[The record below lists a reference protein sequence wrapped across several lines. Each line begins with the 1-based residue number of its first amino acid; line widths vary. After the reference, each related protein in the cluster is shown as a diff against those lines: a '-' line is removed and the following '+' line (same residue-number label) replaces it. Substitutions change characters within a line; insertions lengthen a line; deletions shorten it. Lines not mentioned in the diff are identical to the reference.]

1 MCVYIYIYMFFGRY
15 IKTIMAPFSTNG
27 VVLYNKAVTKG
38 MEQKVLN

>member
-1 MCVYIYIYMFFGRY
+1 MFLGRY
-15 IKTIMAPFSTNG
+15 IKAIMAPFRNG